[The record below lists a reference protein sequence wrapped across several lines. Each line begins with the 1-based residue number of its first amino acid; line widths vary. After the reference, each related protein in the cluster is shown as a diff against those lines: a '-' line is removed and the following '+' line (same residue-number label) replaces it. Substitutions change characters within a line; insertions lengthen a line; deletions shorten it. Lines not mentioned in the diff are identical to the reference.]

1 MPVRRLV
8 SSTRRRRYGVV
19 SWWESR
25 ASSATRFAAAL
36 ADSLQHRHEVARIAS
51 TTPAPVDAHPSG
63 SAGSLRPLAAIAG
76 ELNQCDVAIIHHSVD
91 DDGLSNRVDATAS
104 SYRLLDVI
112 AMICVPTIVVLH
124 HVPADPTADQRRTL
138 ARACRS
144 ADVVAVTAAPAAA
157 RLASTY
163 GVDPSA
169 LWLLRSGPTSRRG
182 SSMRTRRP
190 TIVTWGM
197 IAPGGGIESMIDT
210 MEHLSALNVRYL
222 IAGPTSDGLVAS
234 EAGNYRGT
242 LIRRCWIRGVAAH
255 VTFARDDADQTAMT
269 EALRG
274 PSLWSCHKMS
284 LESRSMGSPT
294 RCSPPA
300 FRSSPP
306 RLLRP
311 RRSCRPQPALG
322 TLPEPPG
329 ARRRRA
335 ADHGRPAPR
344 RSDGPKRRRL
354 VPASDVAR
362 RGAAAR
368 PARRCR
374 APLDGDFPASGRVS
388 PSADAGHDR
397 VGR

>member
-19 SWWESR
+19 SCWESR
-25 ASSATRFAAAL
+25 TSSATRFAAAL
-36 ADSLQHRHEVARIAS
+36 ADSLERRHEIARIAS

-112 AMICVPTIVVLH
+112 AMICVPTIIVLH

-182 SSMRTRRP
+182 ISMRTRRP

-197 IAPGGGIESMIDT
+197 IAPGGGIESMIDA

-234 EAGNYRGT
+234 EAGNYRET

-269 EALRG
+269 EALRAAVAVVLPQDVAG
-274 PSLWSCHKMS
+274 EPIDGFSDEMLAAGVPIIATEIAASSEILPSTAALLVPCRNPRALADAVLRIMVDPHLGEAMV
-284 LESRSMGSPT
+284 RSAAGL
-294 RCSPPA
+294 SPPA
-300 FRSSPP
+300 TWPDVAQQLDRLADAALRSTATS
-306 RLLRP
+306 R
-311 RRSCRPQPALG
+311 
-322 TLPEPPG
+322 
-329 ARRRRA
+329 
-335 ADHGRPAPR
+335 RPA
-344 RSDGPKRRRL
+344 
-354 VPASDVAR
+354 V
-362 RGAAAR
+362 
-368 PARRCR
+368 
-374 APLDGDFPASGRVS
+374 
-388 PSADAGHDR
+388 
-397 VGR
+397 